1 MRGKEWMP
9 WLRKASGFKNWKIVE
24 VLSKEGSCTATG
36 IDFCNSAW
44 RTGNFTTFSRAGNM
58 KPLQIARKNSE
69 LTFEWARITQS
80 TSRGNFTF
88 NSKCGIMHNLYPGWK
103 IVLPALRVRNMKP
116 LRTLGNYAISAQG
129 GRACNRC
136 GGQQVVL
143 GPGKGRE
150 NMQGYLRWLC
160 SAHPGLPSR
169 GFFIVKIYVW
179 QKKIP

>member
-1 MRGKEWMP
+1 MY
-9 WLRKASGFKNWKIVE
+9 
-24 VLSKEGSCTATG
+24 
-36 IDFCNSAW
+36 
-44 RTGNFTTFSRAGNM
+44 
-58 KPLQIARKNSE
+58 
-69 LTFEWARITQS
+69 
-80 TSRGNFTF
+80 
-88 NSKCGIMHNLYPGWK
+88 NLYPGWK

-136 GGQQVVL
+136 GGQQLVL

-169 GFFIVKIYVW
+169 GFFNMKL
-179 QKKIP
+179 KKKKETWILYFKVVLDLWLWCTILSLSEVSASVEDGIKEIMTALSSLPESVVRVMEYLFSFLSL

>member
-1 MRGKEWMP
+1 MY
-9 WLRKASGFKNWKIVE
+9 
-24 VLSKEGSCTATG
+24 
-36 IDFCNSAW
+36 
-44 RTGNFTTFSRAGNM
+44 
-58 KPLQIARKNSE
+58 
-69 LTFEWARITQS
+69 
-80 TSRGNFTF
+80 
-88 NSKCGIMHNLYPGWK
+88 NLYPGWK

-179 QKKIP
+179 QKKNSLILYFKVVLDLWLWCTILSLSVVSASVEDGIKEIMTALSSLPESVVRVMEYLFSFLSL

>member
-1 MRGKEWMP
+1 MY
-9 WLRKASGFKNWKIVE
+9 
-24 VLSKEGSCTATG
+24 
-36 IDFCNSAW
+36 
-44 RTGNFTTFSRAGNM
+44 
-58 KPLQIARKNSE
+58 
-69 LTFEWARITQS
+69 
-80 TSRGNFTF
+80 
-88 NSKCGIMHNLYPGWK
+88 NLYPGWK

-136 GGQQVVL
+136 GGQQLVL

-179 QKKIP
+179 QKKNSLILYFKVVLDLWLWCTILSLSVVSASVEDGIKEIMTALSSLPESVVRVMEYLFSFLSL

>member
-1 MRGKEWMP
+1 MY
-9 WLRKASGFKNWKIVE
+9 
-24 VLSKEGSCTATG
+24 
-36 IDFCNSAW
+36 
-44 RTGNFTTFSRAGNM
+44 
-58 KPLQIARKNSE
+58 
-69 LTFEWARITQS
+69 
-80 TSRGNFTF
+80 
-88 NSKCGIMHNLYPGWK
+88 NLYPGWK

-136 GGQQVVL
+136 GGQQLVL

-169 GFFIVKIYVW
+169 GFFYCENICLT
-179 QKKIP
+179 KKKNSLILYFKVVLDLCLWCNLFIWSVSVSRRWYQRNNDCTQFASWISGSSDGVSVFFP